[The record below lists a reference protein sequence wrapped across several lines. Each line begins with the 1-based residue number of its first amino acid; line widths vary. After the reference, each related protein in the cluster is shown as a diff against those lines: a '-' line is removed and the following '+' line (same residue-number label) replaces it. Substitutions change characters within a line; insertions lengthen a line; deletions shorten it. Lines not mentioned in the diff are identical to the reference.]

1 MGAGELGWKD
11 GELRGYKPGLGT
23 PRKGGR
29 HSRGAEEK
37 KPGVGTC
44 GGTEHRNW
52 AAVPG
57 MSLYPPPILSWALTW
72 AGPLGPLL
80 EVPMGRWLLTRL
92 PSLCCLGREG
102 GGPGTQAPGLAL
114 GWGGGPLPE
123 GSPPTSRDSERRKGE
138 WGADGVL
145 PCSCWLCLWATC

>member
-37 KPGVGTC
+37 KPGVG
-44 GGTEHRNW
+44 
-52 AAVPG
+52 
-57 MSLYPPPILSWALTW
+57 TW